1 MKLQQLRYLDAIV
14 KHDLNISLASKSLF
28 TTQPGVSKQIGLLE
42 SELGLKIFER
52 KGKHLN
58 SITPAGQLIIDEA
71 AKMLELEK
79 KIQAISKTFVNPDDG
94 CLNIYTTNTIARF
107 LLPETV
113 NKFVRKYPQITF
125 HIGAVQPD
133 KDGSLI
139 KKGHSDFSIVAQ
151 DVKPE
156 SDLIILPAY
165 KWGLSLV
172 VPKDHPLTKISQVSL
187 EDIAKY
193 PLISYETGSTG
204 KLTQEKAFAEAEL
217 DPSYFM
223 TVMDVDVILK
233 YVNMGFGIGIVA
245 RVAAK
250 NIHDEN
256 LVSIDLEGLM
266 PACNAWICFSRNI
279 FLQRHTYDFIEN
291 FCPHLTREVM
301 EKIVTYTDL
310 EIQELSQNFVL
321 PEH

>member
-1 MKLQQLRYLDAIV
+1 MKLQQLKYLDAIV
-14 KHDLNISLASKSLF
+14 KNDLNISLASKSLF

-58 SITPAGQLIIDEA
+58 AVTPAGQLIINEA
-71 AKMLELEK
+71 AKILEIEQ

-113 NKFVRKYPQITF
+113 NKFVKKYPNITF
-125 HIGAVQPD
+125 HIGSVQPD

-139 KKGHSDFSIVAQ
+139 RKGHSDFSIVAQ

-165 KWGLSLV
+165 LWGLSLV
-172 VPKDHPLTKISQVSL
+172 VPKDHPLAKKTDLSL
-187 EDIAKY
+187 EDISQYA
-193 PLISYETGSTG
+193 LISYETGSTG
-204 KLTQEKAFAEAEL
+204 KLVQESAFLAENL
-217 DPSYFM
+217 NPSYFM

-233 YVNMGFGIGIVA
+233 YVNMGFGVGIVA
-245 RVAAK
+245 RVAAD

-256 LVSIDLEGLM
+256 VVRIDVSSLFPL
-266 PACNAWICFSRNI
+266 CNAWICFSRNI
-279 FLQRHTYDFIEN
+279 FLQRHTYDFIEH

-301 EKIVTYTDL
+301 ENIVNLNDI
-310 EIQELSQNFVL
+310 EIQALSKTFVL
-321 PEH
+321 PEY

>member
-1 MKLQQLRYLDAIV
+1 MKLQQLRYLNAIV
-14 KHDLNISLASKSLF
+14 KNDLNISLASKNLF
-28 TTQPGVSKQIGLLE
+28 TTQPGVSKQVGLLE

-58 SITPAGQLIIDEA
+58 AITPEGQLILDEVM
-71 AKMLELEK
+71 KMLEIED
-79 KIQAISKTFVNPDDG
+79 KIHEIAKTFVNPNNG

-107 LLPETV
+107 ILPATV
-113 NKFVRKYPQITF
+113 DKFVKKYPQITF

-156 SDLIILPAY
+156 SDLITLPAY

-172 VPKDHPLTKISQVSL
+172 VPKGHPLAKKTSATLEEISQF
-187 EDIAKY
+187 
-193 PLISYETGSTG
+193 PLISYEAGSTG
-204 KLTQEKAFAEAEL
+204 KLVQEKAFQQHGL

-233 YVNMGFGIGIVA
+233 YVNMGYGIGIVA
-245 RVAAK
+245 SVAAN
-250 NIHDEN
+250 NIHDDN
-256 LVSIDLEGLM
+256 IVTIDVPQLPL
-266 PACNAWICFSRNI
+266 CNAWLCFSRNI
-279 FLQRHTYDFIEN
+279 FLQRHTYDFIEH
-291 FCPHLTREVM
+291 FCPHLTREIM
-301 EKIVTYTDL
+301 EGIVNMTDS
-310 EIQELSQNFVL
+310 EIEQLSSSFIL
-321 PEH
+321 SEY

>member
-1 MKLQQLRYLDAIV
+1 MKLQQLKYLDAIV
-14 KHDLNISLASKSLF
+14 KNELNISLASKSLY

-42 SELGLKIFER
+42 AELGLKIFER

-58 SITPAGQLIIDEA
+58 SITPAGQMIINEA
-71 AKMLELEK
+71 AKILEIEQ
-79 KIQAISKTFVNPDDG
+79 KIHAISKTFVNPDDG

-107 LLPETV
+107 LLPDTV
-113 NKFVRKYPQITF
+113 NKFVKKYPQITF

-133 KDGSLI
+133 KEGSLI

-156 SDLIILPAY
+156 SDLVILPAY
-165 KWGLSLV
+165 LWGLSLV
-172 VPKDHPLTKISQVSL
+172 VPKDHPLAQKSDVTLADIS
-187 EDIAKY
+187 EY
-193 PLISYETGSTG
+193 PIISYETGSTG
-204 KLTQEKAFAEAEL
+204 KLVQEAAFAAQGL

-233 YVNMGFGIGIVA
+233 YVNMGFGVGIVA
-245 RVAAK
+245 RVAAN
-250 NIHDEN
+250 NIHDDN
-256 LVSIDLEGLM
+256 LVSIDLEGLL
-266 PACNAWICFSRNI
+266 PLCNAWICFSRNI
-279 FLQRHTYDFIEN
+279 FLQRHTYDFIEH

-301 EKIVTYTDL
+301 ENIVSL
-310 EIQELSQNFVL
+310 SEQEIKELSEGFVL